1 MLNVPN
7 MIMVGGN
14 SRNSGKTSV
23 ACGIISKLSAANEV
37 IGLKV
42 TSIRPGEHDTH
53 GSHKEEIKPGFTI
66 FEEQDYDSEK
76 DTSKMLRAGATRVY
90 FIRVE
95 DTFTEQAIL
104 HFFSS
109 YINKEMIV
117 CESRSLR
124 NIIEPGL
131 FLMMVRN
138 PAIGKPKEIVGYL
151 ENADCIFDFYS
162 QQSEIEQFKNSLH
175 FNGSQF
181 SFANTNTI

>member
-1 MLNVPN
+1 MLNIPK

-23 ACGIISKLSAANEV
+23 ACSIISKLSATHEV

-42 TSIRPGEHDTH
+42 TSIRPSENEMH
-53 GSHKEEIKPGFTI
+53 GNHLEEIKPGYTI
-66 FEEQDYDSEK
+66 FEEHNYDSDK
-76 DTSKMLRAGATRVY
+76 DTSKMLRAGATHVY

-95 DTFTEQAIL
+95 DTFAEQAIL

-109 YINKEMIV
+109 YINNEFIV

-138 PAIGKPKEIVGYL
+138 PVSGRLKEVADYL
-151 ENADCIFDFYS
+151 DKADFIFDFNRHQY
-162 QQSEIEQFKNSLH
+162 EIEQFENNLYFDESK
-175 FNGSQF
+175 F
-181 SFANTNTI
+181 SFVNTKTT

>member
-1 MLNVPN
+1 MLKIPK

-23 ACGIISKLSAANEV
+23 ACSIINKLSAGHEV

-42 TSIRPGEHDTH
+42 TSIRPGENETH
-53 GSHKEEIKPGFTI
+53 GNHHEDSNSGFTI
-66 FEEQDYDSEK
+66 FEERDCHSEK
-76 DTSKMLRAGATRVY
+76 DTSKMLRAGATHVY

-95 DTFTEQAIL
+95 DTFAEQAIL

-109 YINKEMIV
+109 YINNEFIV

-138 PAIGKPKEIVGYL
+138 PVSGRLKEVVDYL
-151 ENADCIFDFYS
+151 EKADYIFDYNS
-162 QQSEIEQFKNSLH
+162 QQSEIEQFENNLH
-175 FNGSQF
+175 FSESKF
-181 SFANTNTI
+181 SFVNTKAT